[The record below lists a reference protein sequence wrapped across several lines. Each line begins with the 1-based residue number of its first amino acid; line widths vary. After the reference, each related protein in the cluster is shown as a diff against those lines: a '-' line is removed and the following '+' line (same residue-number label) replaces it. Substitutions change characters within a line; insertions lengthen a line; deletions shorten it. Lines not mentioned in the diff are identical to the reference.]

1 MRYKSVYTE
10 KVFNLHLNLIRAL
23 SEITNAEYFRKI
35 MKTPRHS
42 TLFRTVERY
51 GRGKLVLRLHS
62 DTKTYDIVSHDQF
75 VYYFRKML
83 GEIQLRCPYGAL
95 AKHFREIGLNARSLH
110 SYTRRRQCEPRLVV
124 FLSLAVDY
132 GWERF
137 EWVQK

>member
-10 KVFNLHLNLIRAL
+10 KVFNLHLNLIRSL
-23 SEITNAEYFRKI
+23 SEITNAEYFKKI
-35 MKTPRHS
+35 VKKPRHS

-62 DTKTYDIVSHDQF
+62 DTKTYDISTPAQF
-75 VYYFRKML
+75 VWLFRKML
-83 GEIQLRCPYGAL
+83 GEIQLKCPYGEL

-110 SYTRRRQCEPRLVV
+110 SYTRRRQSEPRLIV